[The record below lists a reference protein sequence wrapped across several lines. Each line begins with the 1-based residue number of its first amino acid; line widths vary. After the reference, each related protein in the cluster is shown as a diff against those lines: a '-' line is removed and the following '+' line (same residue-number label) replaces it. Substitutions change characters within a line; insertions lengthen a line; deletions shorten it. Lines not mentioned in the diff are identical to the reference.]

1 MIALTPN
8 LYDYIYSQREQE
20 MWVSVEKVFVCR
32 FDLWREW
39 AAQSLST
46 ALWGLGKICKEMD
59 EVTKQILVKGVR
71 GCYHWM
77 TRD

>member
-46 ALWGLGKICKEMD
+46 ALWGLGNNLQRDGWGDKAD
-59 EVTKQILVKGVR
+59 PGKG
-71 GCYHWM
+71 G
-77 TRD
+77 